1 MQLQKGFLHP
11 CLQERHLRAEGRLQ
25 AEGHLREGRLQAEG
39 HLWEQEG
46 HLEAEGAQTS
56 IYSILPVFSTPST
69 ATLGLLISEPGNK
82 RTAAA

>member
-1 MQLQKGFLHP
+1 MQEQEAH
-11 CLQERHLRAEGRLQ
+11 LQEQGAHLQEQEA
-25 AEGHLREGRLQAEG
+25 HLREQGAHLREQGAHLQ
-39 HLWEQEG
+39 
-46 HLEAEGAQTS
+46 AEGAQTS